1 MTPVRLRLAVALTT
15 MLVAAPTAALA
26 AKVTGTNR
34 ADRLVGSPQTD
45 TIDGRSGN
53 DAISGLAGSDLMI
66 GGLGA
71 DHVSGGPGN
80 DSIAANGDGARD
92 TIACGPGS
100 DVVNADLADA
110 VARDCELTSRQL
122 SNDTTS
128 DGQAQ
133 HATEVEPDSF
143 AFGNTIVATYQV
155 GRFQSGGAA
164 AIGYATSTDGA
175 RHWRSGLLTGVTTG
189 SPQPGPDPRASDP
202 TVGYDAAHGVWLLA
216 TLGIASDHFE
226 LLVSRSADG
235 VRWSAPVSVR
245 RGGAGSL
252 DKEWVA
258 CDNWPASPNR
268 GHCYL
273 SYLDVSAG
281 FVSTQTSTDGGLT
294 WNEPV
299 QTSVRPAGRVEP
311 NGAQPL
317 PRPDGSLVVVY
328 AVGAAEDED
337 EGDDGAGEALE
348 ATSLSAE
355 VLAAT
360 STDGGASFAPSI
372 HVSDL
377 TAAEVPRFR
386 APPLP
391 SADVSANGRLFVVW
405 ADCRLEPSCA
415 RNRIVLSTSP
425 DGQSWSSPV
434 PVAPAGATETQF
446 VPGLGVDPSTSGTG
460 QRAAVVYYGLSR
472 TCAKGVPCPRIDA
485 WLVTSAN
492 GGARWG
498 PPRRLDAQPMQIDW
512 LPLANGRFLGDYLS
526 MSYVAGRPVPV
537 FALAVAPWGGKLREA
552 IMATV
557 PVS

>member
-1 MTPVRLRLAVALTT
+1 VATVRLRLAVALTT
-15 MLVAAPTAALA
+15 MLVAAPTVALA
-26 AKVTGTNR
+26 ARLTGTNR
-34 ADRLVGSPQTD
+34 ADRLVGSTQAD
-45 TIDGRSGN
+45 MIDGRAGN
-53 DAISGLAGSDLMI
+53 DAISGLAGSDLLI
-66 GGLGA
+66 GGFGA
-71 DHVSGGPGN
+71 DRVNGGPGN
-80 DSIAANGDGARD
+80 DSIAANGDGGRD
-92 TIACGPGS
+92 TVACGPGS
-100 DVVNADLADA
+100 DVVNADLADV

-122 SNDTTS
+122 STDGTS

-143 AFGNTIVATYQV
+143 AFGKTIVATYQV

-164 AIGYATSTDGA
+164 AIAFATSTDGA
-175 RHWRSGLLTGVTTG
+175 RHWRSALLPGVTSG
-189 SPQPGPDPRASDP
+189 SRQPGPDPRASDP
-202 TVGYDAAHGVWLLA
+202 TVGYDARHGVWLLA

-226 LLVSRSADG
+226 LLVSRSPDG
-235 VRWSAPVSVR
+235 IAWSAPVTAR
-245 RGGAGSL
+245 RGSAGTL
-252 DKEWVA
+252 DKEWIA

-281 FVSTQTSTDGGLT
+281 FVATQASTDGGLT
-294 WNEPV
+294 WSDPV
-299 QTSVRPAGRVEP
+299 QTSVQPAGDVEP

-328 AVGAAEDED
+328 AVGAAEDEAN
-337 EGDDGAGEALE
+337 DDAGESLVAD
-348 ATSLSAE
+348 TPLSAE

-360 STDGGASFAPSI
+360 SADGGVSFAPSV

-377 TAAEVPRFR
+377 TAAAVPRFR

-391 SADVSANGRLFVVW
+391 SADVSADGRLFVVW
-405 ADCRLEPSCA
+405 GDCRLDQNCE
-415 RNRIVLSTSP
+415 RNRIVLSTST

-434 PVAPAGATETQF
+434 PIAPAGASETQF
-446 VPGLGVDPSTSGTG
+446 VPGLGIDPSTSGAG

-472 TCAKGVPCPRIDA
+472 TCAQEVPCPRIDV

-498 PPRRLDAQPMQIDW
+498 PPRRLDAQPMQIAW

-526 MSYVAGRPVPV
+526 TSYVAGRPVPV

-552 IMATV
+552 IMALQTG
-557 PVS
+557 